1 MNIIHLTGRLTK
13 DPEAKKT
20 QGGIDYATFS
30 IAVQKPGSKKD
41 DQLPPD
47 YFDCTV
53 WGSKDGPGRAGVI
66 EKYFHKGDG
75 IVLTGSMQSR
85 KYQDKNGNDRTAWGV
100 RVDDFEFPMARKGE
114 TASASDATASAG
126 TPPEGAKPDGTFVE
140 VEDGEL
146 PF

>member
-1 MNIIHLTGRLTK
+1 MNVIHLSGRLTR

-20 QGGIDYATFS
+20 QGGIDYCTFS
-30 IAVQKPGSKKD
+30 VAVNKPGAKKD

-53 WGSKDGPGRAGVI
+53 WGGKDGPGRSGVI
-66 EKYFHKGDG
+66 TKFFHKGDG

-85 KYQDKNGNDRTAWGV
+85 KYQDKNGNDRIAWGV
-100 RVDDFEFPMARKGE
+100 RVDDFEFPQGRK
-114 TASASDATASAG
+114 SDGSQTQTQAEVVPG
-126 TPPEGAKPDGTFVE
+126 VPEGAVE
-140 VEDGEL
+140 VSGDEL